1 MNEEIKERLEQI
13 RRGELPDGYKRTKA
27 GIIPEVWK
35 VRQFADVFQFIS
47 NNSYSRALMTDSGG
61 EIRNIHYGDVLIKYH
76 AVIDCAANDLP
87 FLTNSEKIRQDMFLK
102 SGDIIIADTAEDLT
116 AGKAVEITNVGNH
129 QVVSGLHTMA
139 CRPAENLFAPKW
151 LGYYMDSA
159 VYHSQLIPLI
169 CGAKVSSISK
179 GEIINT
185 VIAIPPLTA
194 QQRIA
199 DILSAQDSVIELK
212 ERLVTE
218 KLRQKKYL
226 MQQLLTGKQRLPEF
240 HRKWKEKQLG
250 DIFDTFSGGTPN
262 RKCPEYF
269 HGDIPWIK
277 SGELNQ
283 GNIYFTEERITKE
296 GLENSSAKMVSKNT
310 LLIAMYGATAGVM
323 AFTRIDAAIN
333 QAILAF
339 VPKTPIDILF
349 IKESISNQID
359 MAINQLTQ
367 GGQPNFNASIIQ
379 SLSIRIPELAEQRKI
394 SEIFSCA
401 NREIE
406 LLRASLEQEKRKK
419 KALSQLLLTGIV
431 RV

>member
-1 MNEEIKERLEQI
+1 MTPEIKQRLEQI
-13 RRGELPDGYKRTKA
+13 RRGEVPDGYKRTKA
-27 GIIPEVWK
+27 GIIPYDWNEDSVGNCVREYKRLSNDIASIPVYSSSRKGLIPQSEYYDQKEAAETNLGYK
-35 VRQFADVFQFIS
+35 VVPQGYVTYRHMSDDDIFHFNINQT
-47 NNSYSRALMTDSGG
+47 NG
-61 EIRNIHYGDVLIKYH
+61 EIL
-76 AVIDCAANDLP
+76 
-87 FLTNSEKIRQDMFLK
+87 
-102 SGDIIIADTAEDLT
+102 
-116 AGKAVEITNVGNH
+116 
-129 QVVSGLHTMA
+129 
-139 CRPAENLFAPKW
+139 
-151 LGYYMDSA
+151 
-159 VYHSQLIPLI
+159 
-169 CGAKVSSISK
+169 VSSEYPVFTSSK
-179 GEIINT
+179 NCDLGFLVPVLNEMSRFRYFCRTQKLGGTRTRLYFHNL
-185 VIAIPPLTA
+185 AKYRLGLPPLEE
-194 QQRIA
+194 QRKIA
-199 DILSAQDSVIELK
+199 DILSAQDSVIGLK
-212 ERLVTE
+212 ERLVAE
-218 KLRQKKYL
+218 KERQKKYL
-226 MQQLLTGKQRLPEF
+226 MQRLLTGKQRLSGF
-240 HRKWKEKQLG
+240 TRKWEEKRLG

-339 VPKTPIDILF
+339 VPKTPVDILF

-419 KALSQLLLTGIV
+419 KALSQLLLMGIV